1 MKYLKRFNES
11 INIGE
16 IKIEKIQKE
25 DIDKVVDMASKIF
38 SNVMPYEANQQYIR
52 SVTDFNLS
60 CKLTND
66 GNIIGCYLIAP
77 KQLKKLEGKKGL
89 EGIAL
94 AIKPEY
100 RGNGLGEKLKDWFEN
115 YAKDNDYDFI
125 FGQHL
130 KGLHNIDS
138 WLKRRE
144 IYKEDKHSF
153 YTIKYLK

>member
-16 IKIEKIQKE
+16 IKIEKIQKD
-25 DIDKVVDMASKIF
+25 DIDEVVDMASKIF
-38 SNVMPYEANQQYIR
+38 SNVMSYEDNQQYIR
-52 SVTDFNLS
+52 SVTDFDLS
-60 CKLTND
+60 CKLTNN
-66 GNIIGCYLIAP
+66 GEIIGCYLIAP
-77 KQLKKLEGKKGL
+77 IKLARLKGRKGL

-94 AIKPEY
+94 AVKEEY
-100 RGNGLGEKLKDWFEN
+100 RGKGLGNKLKDWFES

-130 KGLHNIDS
+130 KGLHDIDS

-144 IYKEDKHSF
+144 IYKEDRLSY

>member
-11 INIGE
+11 IKLGE
-16 IKIEKIQKE
+16 IKIEKIKKE
-25 DIDKVVDMASKIF
+25 DIDEVVNIASHIF
-38 SNVMPYEANQQYIR
+38 SNVMPYDANQSYIR
-52 SVTDFNLS
+52 SVTDFDIS
-60 CKLTND
+60 CKLTNND
-66 GNIIGCYLIAP
+66 EIIGFYLLSP
-77 KQLKKLEGKKGL
+77 KNLKDKKGL

-94 AIKPEY
+94 GVKPEY
-100 RGNGLGEKLKDWFEN
+100 RGKGLGEKLKDWFEN
-115 YAKDNDYDFI
+115 FAKSNGYEFI

-144 IYKEDKHSF
+144 IYKEDEHSY